1 MTIRTLDAAR
11 NSVKATSLSLKF
23 KSRVIGQPEAAQS
36 LLNVLEKFQ
45 SGFYDRSK
53 PIASLLFL
61 GPTGTGKTGT
71 VEAFVEGL
79 YGRPNAMMK
88 VDCAEFQHSHEIAKL
103 LGSPPGYLGHRET
116 PPYFTKASVQG
127 YRTSD
132 VPFTV
137 ILFDEIEKANDA
149 LWNLLLGILDKG
161 QVTTG
166 TNEIVDLRATII
178 IMTSNVGSKELAKH
192 TGDGAIGFN
201 TAGEDVNHE
210 EATEIAMSA
219 ARRKFMPEFLNRLDN
234 VTMFNTL
241 TPEDLDKIF
250 TLELNKIRERIVMTS
265 LAIFDVQVSPA
276 AKKQI
281 LLEGYDKKYN
291 ARNLKRTME
300 QYISLPLARLVSTAQ
315 IVNNDVVICDYVNEK
330 WEYYAKGE
338 VAGQPTTGSFSKGR
352 VEVPSV
358 FKPIQS
364 RPAPPEVSKQWR
376 NPYDGE
382 PHNSLRDVP
391 SDVARRETDSGVD
404 RPRWW
409 LK

>member
-23 KSRVIGQPEAAQS
+23 KSRIIGQPEAAQS

-79 YGRPNAMMK
+79 YGKSNAMMK

-116 PPYFTKASVQG
+116 HPYFTNAVVQG
-127 YRTSD
+127 YRTAD

-166 TNEIVDLRATII
+166 TNEVVDLKATII
-178 IMTSNVGSKELAKH
+178 IMTSNVGSSELARRV
-192 TGDGAIGFN
+192 GDGAIGFN

-219 ARRKFMPEFLNRLDN
+219 ARKKFMPEFLNRLDS
-234 VTMFNTL
+234 VIMFNTL

-265 LAIFDVQVSPA
+265 LAIFDIEISPA
-276 AKKQI
+276 AKEQI
-281 LLEGYDKKYN
+281 LLEGFDRKYN

-300 QYISLPLARLVSTAQ
+300 HYISLPLARLVATGQ
-315 IVNNDVVICDYVNEK
+315 VINNDVVVIDYRNEK

-338 VAGQPTTGSFSKGR
+338 VAGQPTTSGIPTGR
-352 VEVPSV
+352 MEVPSMPKSPG
-358 FKPIQS
+358 FAPSPFGLSESGRATFNGKPL
-364 RPAPPEVSKQWR
+364 
-376 NPYDGE
+376 D
-382 PHNSLRDVP
+382 DVLEMSP
-391 SDVARRETDSGVD
+391 DVARRKNDGRVD

>member
-23 KSRVIGQPEAAQS
+23 KSRIIGQPEAAQA

-79 YGRPNAMMK
+79 YGKSTAMMK

-116 PPYFTKASVQG
+116 HPYFTNAAVQG
-127 YRTSD
+127 YRTAD

-166 TNEIVDLRATII
+166 TNEVVDLRATII
-178 IMTSNVGSKELAKH
+178 IMTSNVGSKELAKRV
-192 TGDGAIGFN
+192 GDGAIGFN

-300 QYISLPLARLVSTAQ
+300 QYISLPLARLVATGQ
-315 IVNNDVVICDYVNEK
+315 IINNDVVICDYRDEK
-330 WEYYAKGE
+330 WEYYAKGA
-338 VAGQPTTGSFSKGR
+338 VAGQPTTSGLSKGR

-364 RPAPPEVSKQWR
+364 PPAPPEVSKQWR

-391 SDVARRETDSGVD
+391 SDVARRETDSGSD

>member
-1 MTIRTLDAAR
+1 MIRKLDAAR
-11 NSVKATSLSLKF
+11 TSIKATILSAKF
-23 KSRVIGQPEAAQS
+23 ASRIIGQPEAAES

-45 SGFYDRSK
+45 SGFYDRTK

-61 GPTGTGKTGT
+61 GPTGVGKTGA
-71 VEAFVEGL
+71 VEAFVEGVF
-79 YGRPNAMMK
+79 GKPTAMMK
-88 VDCAEFQHSHEIAKL
+88 VDCAEYQHSHEIAKL

-116 PPYFTKASVQG
+116 HPYFTNASVQG
-127 YRTSD
+127 FRTPD

-137 ILFDEIEKANDA
+137 ILFDEIEKANDS

-166 TNEIVDLRATII
+166 TNEVVDLRSTII
-178 IMTSNVGSKELAKH
+178 IMTSNVGSKELAKR

-201 TAGEDVNHE
+201 GTGEDISHK
-210 EATEIAMSA
+210 EATDIAMNA
-219 ARRKFMPEFLNRLDN
+219 ARRKFMPEFLNRLDSCI
-234 VTMFNTL
+234 MFNTL

-265 LAIFDVQVSPA
+265 LAIFDIEVSPA

-281 LLEGYDKKYN
+281 LIEGYDKKYN

-300 QYISLPLARLVSTAQ
+300 QYISLPLARLVATGQ
-315 IVNNDVVICDYVNEK
+315 IVNNDVVVIDYIGGK
-330 WEYYAKGE
+330 WEYYAKGQ
-338 VAGQPTTGSFSKGR
+338 VAGQPTTGGFSTGR
-352 VEVPSV
+352 VEVPPMREP
-358 FKPIQS
+358 KQS
-364 RPAPPEVSKQWR
+364 PPAPPEVPKPWR

-382 PHNSLRDVP
+382 SL
-391 SDVARRETDSGVD
+391 DSVLDLSQPDTRGEAD
-404 RPRWW
+404 GRSSGRPKWW

>member
-11 NSVKATSLSLKF
+11 NSLKATSLSLKF
-23 KSRVIGQPEAAQS
+23 HSRIIGQPEAAQA
-36 LLNVLEKFQ
+36 LLNVIEKFQ

-61 GPTGTGKTGT
+61 GPTGVGKTGT

-79 YGRPNAMMK
+79 FGKPTAMMK
-88 VDCAEFQHSHEIAKL
+88 VDCAEYQHSHEIAKL

-116 PPYFTKASVQG
+116 HPFFTNAAVQG
-127 YRTSD
+127 YKTAD

-161 QVTTG
+161 QLTTG
-166 TNEIVDLRATII
+166 TNEVVDLRATII
-178 IMTSNVGSKELAKH
+178 LMTSNVGSSELAKRV
-192 TGDGAIGFN
+192 GDGAIGFN
-201 TAGEDVNHE
+201 TTGEEVDHE

-234 VTMFNTL
+234 VTMFHTL
-241 TPEDLDKIF
+241 TPENLDEIF
-250 TLELNKIRERIVMTS
+250 TLELDKIRERIVMTS

-300 QYISLPLARLVSTAQ
+300 QYISLPLARLVATGQ
-315 IVNNDVVICDYVNEK
+315 VINNDVVIVDYRNEK

-338 VAGQPTTGSFSKGR
+338 VAGHPTTGSLSKGR

-364 RPAPPEVSKQWR
+364 PPAPPDVPKPWR

-382 PHNSLRDVP
+382 PHNPLLDLSPDGTQW
-391 SDVARRETDSGVD
+391 ETDRRI
-404 RPRWW
+404 RPKWW

>member
-11 NSVKATSLSLKF
+11 NSLKATSLSLKF
-23 KSRVIGQPEAAQS
+23 KSRIIGQPEAAQA
-36 LLNVLEKFQ
+36 LLNVIEKFQ

-61 GPTGTGKTGT
+61 GPTGVGKTGT
-71 VEAFVEGL
+71 VEAFVEGMF
-79 YGRPNAMMK
+79 GKPTAMMK
-88 VDCAEFQHSHEIAKL
+88 IDCAEFQHGHEIAKL

-116 PPYFTKASVQG
+116 HPYFTNASVNG
-127 YRTSD
+127 YKTAD

-166 TNEIVDLRATII
+166 TNEVVDLRATII
-178 IMTSNVGSKELAKH
+178 VMTSNVGSKELAKR

-219 ARRKFMPEFLNRLDN
+219 ARRKFMPEFLNRLDS
-234 VTMFNTL
+234 VIMFNTL
-241 TPEDLDKIF
+241 TPENLDEIF
-250 TLELNKIRERIVMTS
+250 TLELNKIRKRIVMTS
-265 LAIFDVQVSPA
+265 LAIFEVEISPA

-300 QYISLPLARLVSTAQ
+300 QYISHPLARLVATGQ
-315 IVNNDVVICDYVNEK
+315 VINNDVVICDYRDGR
-330 WEYYAKGE
+330 WEYYAKGA
-338 VAGQPTTGSFSKGR
+338 VAGQPTTGSLSKGR
-352 VEVPSV
+352 VEVPPLQLP
-358 FKPIQS
+358 KQYP
-364 RPAPPEVSKQWR
+364 PAPPDVPKSWR

-382 PHNSLRDVP
+382 SDNIVLDLP
-391 SDVARRETDSGVD
+391 SNDTRWETDRRS